1 MVNLQ
6 NYLIFIKKLT
16 AENEQASAVEEIT
29 NKKYKPNRFLK

>member
-16 AENEQASAVEEIT
+16 AENEQAIAVEEIT